1 MTLGKLLTSV
11 SFAVT
16 TCKMGV
22 IYQPGLLY
30 RVAMT
35 LEGGKN
41 CAELNCEVCH
51 IWDDLYYFIEV
62 HSELWQNIFFLLFF
76 IYTVLLLRDIKRTV
90 RSHHCGWHH
99 QLDGHESEQTPGVG
113 DGQGSLACCSPWGHK
128 ESDTTE
134 RLYWRSQALGVKWSR
149 ESNSECT
156 AVVQGFKLFW
166 KVNAQCFYIMF

>member
-30 RVAMT
+30 RVAMA

-62 HSELWQNIFFLLFF
+62 HSELLTKYLFF
-76 IYTVLLLRDIKRTV
+76 FVIFHLYCTTLKRYKEDSKVTSLWMTSPTRWSWV
-90 RSHHCGWHH
+90 WANSGSWWWT
-99 QLDGHESEQTPGVG
+99 GKPGVLQSMES
-113 DGQGSLACCSPWGHK
+113 QGVRHDWA
-128 ESDTTE
+128 TE
-134 RLYWRSQALGVKWSR
+134 LKVTSSRCETKQGVKFRMHSCGSR
-149 ESNSECT
+149 
-156 AVVQGFKLFW
+156 L
-166 KVNAQCFYIMF
+166 